1 MKIFIDVNVFID
13 VMTKRRGWT
22 ESLRVLNLARRSQE
36 IESWTSALTLP
47 LIYFFRRRVV
57 DETTARADA
66 QAILRGL
73 DLVTLSQAILDQA
86 IIAAGPDFEDN
97 IQLVSAESIA
107 VNHLISRNKKDF
119 DASTISVLNPE
130 EWLALQEI
138 ATLEAK
144 LTPPPGL

>member
-107 VNHLISRNKKDF
+107 VNHLITRNKKDF